1 MVAAQILSDGYTRE
15 KIELEWPPLMDTQT
29 LRESLTDAIRYWEP
43 LRLAYNAVLAV
54 IVLIYFW
61 IGYPASKATLSIDSI
76 FFMFLLAVLANVA
89 YCAVYF
95 VDVFAQLSGFRE
107 KWRKNRWVLFVIGL
121 LFAGILTRF
130 WAVAMFAAS
139 AK

>member
-1 MVAAQILSDGYTRE
+1 MDG
-15 KIELEWPPLMDTQT
+15 QN

-61 IGYPASKATLSIDSI
+61 RGYPASKATLSVDAILLI
-76 FFMFLLAVLANVA
+76 FLMAVLANVA

-95 VDVFAQLSGFRE
+95 VDIFAQWSGYRE
-107 KWRKNRWVLFVIGL
+107 TWRKNRWILFAIGL
-121 LFAGILTRF
+121 LFAGILQRF
-130 WAVAMFAAS
+130 WANAMFAFTP
-139 AK
+139 K